1 MGKKFY
7 FCIFIYLFV
16 FTFTRFSYFIYYS
29 IPVLSYDSASYCAV
43 ALNILDGKFP
53 VLDIRNPG
61 YPMFLSLIW
70 SFSKNPL
77 YISLFQSLFTLI
89 NGVFFI
95 YVINKSY
102 KKYIFVFTISLCIT
116 IFSPYFLIFEPSIL
130 TEGVFPNLIILSI
143 SFIILSL
150 KSDKLIYWLLYSSLT
165 GIILLIKPIGVIFII
180 PFLMLIIYFKI
191 KKLKF
196 KNFLFLFFPVTFV
209 LLVLCFYNYA
219 RINSFTISPFG
230 NASLSGAT
238 ILFTE
243 QSDKYSD
250 SVNSAIKSTL
260 DETSTKDISYVKNNF
275 ELSKLYKTFYD
286 NLWTGSVRI
295 IDKLMKAN
303 TTTNYMRILPY
314 IKQINYDAIVNH
326 PKVYFKFFI
335 SNFLQYFLNFRK
347 TLNYYNSLENAY
359 KVNIIENKYV
369 KVLENDNWIQV
380 SSDREDYKLVK
391 DLYTN
396 EFNKNTSS
404 NFTVIGTT
412 EVKASSTLLKNIYEN
427 VEIVYNILFRNLFW
441 IIFFIITFA
450 ISIYLLLKSRFTDV
464 EALIFSISGII
475 YFTNA
480 VGVSLIQNSLER
492 YSYPFDFIV
501 YLSLPFFFIFIKTI
515 KLKKAKL

>member
-1 MGKKFY
+1 
-7 FCIFIYLFV
+7 
-16 FTFTRFSYFIYYS
+16 
-29 IPVLSYDSASYCAV
+29 
-43 ALNILDGKFP
+43 
-53 VLDIRNPG
+53 
-61 YPMFLSLIW
+61 
-70 SFSKNPL
+70 
-77 YISLFQSLFTLI
+77 
-89 NGVFFI
+89 
-95 YVINKSY
+95 
-102 KKYIFVFTISLCIT
+102 
-116 IFSPYFLIFEPSIL
+116 
-130 TEGVFPNLIILSI
+130 
-143 SFIILSL
+143 
-150 KSDKLIYWLLYSSLT
+150 
-165 GIILLIKPIGVIFII
+165 
-180 PFLMLIIYFKI
+180 MLIIYFKI